1 MTRRL
6 VAQSGATTTEIL
18 PTPEN
23 GSRPGHQDSIVNS
36 ARLAKQL
43 MCTFNTAYVLAFLLM
58 TAVLKIN
65 STNLGIEIDF
75 LQAMVAVIM
84 VAACLD
90 LPHYI
95 AVMSVEVEYGLGF
108 GGLYGSR
115 T

>member
-1 MTRRL
+1 MELETLR
-6 VAQSGATTTEIL
+6 
-18 PTPEN
+18 
-23 GSRPGHQDSIVNS
+23 
-36 ARLAKQL
+36 
-43 MCTFNTAYVLAFLLM
+43 MNTAGHFDMLRIFIISCVLAFLLM

-75 LQAMVAVIM
+75 LQAMGAVTL
-84 VAACLD
+84 VAACLV

-115 T
+115 ARDTFLGEVG